1 TDPGSTAE
9 DSQSES
15 LQRSFQKFDGSYQV
29 SKFIRDLCL
38 FAKQHMAKDP
48 SFSRLDMISCRNVM
62 IYMGQ
67 ILQKRIIP
75 LFHYAL
81 NPGGVLFLGSSE
93 TVGPFSDLFTPIDKK
108 YKIFSKKA
116 SGVPVNFDFVLRYEE
131 SVERCTLTI
140 TMCP

>member
-67 ILQKRIIP
+67 VLQKRIIP

-81 NPGGVLFLGSSE
+81 NPGGILFLGSSE
-93 TVGPFSDLFTPIDKK
+93 TVGGFSDLFSHFDKK
-108 YKIFSKKA
+108 HNIYSSKPH
-116 SGVPVNFDFVLRYEE
+116 GPTV
-131 SVERCTLTI
+131 
-140 TMCP
+140 